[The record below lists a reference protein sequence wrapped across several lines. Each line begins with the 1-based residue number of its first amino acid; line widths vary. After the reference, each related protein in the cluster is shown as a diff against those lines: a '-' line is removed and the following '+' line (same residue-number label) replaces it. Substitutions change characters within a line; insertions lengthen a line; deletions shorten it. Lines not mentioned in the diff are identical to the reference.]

1 MKKILKVHGLLL
13 FFFLSSIFSKAQNNN
28 TLWYENAANNW
39 NEALPIGNGR
49 IGGMLFSGV
58 ENDKIQLNEETVW
71 AGEPGNNVPKDYF
84 QGIQNIRELLF
95 SNKYEDAQKMAL
107 EVFPK
112 DTPKETNY
120 GVPYQTVGNL
130 NLHFPNHENPSNY
143 RRELNIGNAVST
155 VNYTVNGVN
164 YKREYFVSFPDQV
177 MVIHLSADKPKSL
190 NFDISMDSPQLNQTI
205 STENGLLKLVG
216 TGGNHENKKGKIN
229 FTTLVFPKLIGGKL
243 KTNKSTVSINN
254 ADDVILLV
262 SIGTNF
268 KNYKDLSN
276 SADKIAKEFLEKA
289 KRKTFN
295 DLKNVHVK
303 DYQNLFNRVSLEIGD
318 GTNNALPTNKR
329 LEAFAKKEDLALVS
343 LYFQFGRYLL
353 ISSSRPGGQPA
364 NLQGIWNDK
373 LSPPWDSKYTVN
385 INTEMNYWPAEVT
398 NLSEL
403 HQPLFSMLEDL
414 SETGELSAQNMYH
427 ARGWNI
433 HHNTDI
439 WRIAGIVDGGF
450 YGLWP
455 MGGAWLSQHIWQHYL
470 FTGDSEFLTK
480 YYPILKSVAQFYA
493 DVLQEEPKNKWL
505 VVAPSMS
512 PENKYIGSTGITYGT
527 TMDNQLVFDVFSN
540 VINASNALNIDSD
553 FAISVEQLKNRLP
566 PMQIG
571 KHNQLQE
578 WIEDWDRTDDTHRH
592 ISHLYGLYP
601 SAQISPFKNPDLFKA
616 AEQTLEYRGDIST
629 GWSMGWKVNFW
640 ARMLNGNRAY
650 KLIKTQLTLVED
662 GTTSGGTYPNL
673 FDAHPPFQI
682 DGNFGCTSGIAEM
695 LIQSH
700 DEDLFLLP
708 ALPDSWKQGSVK
720 GLKARGGFEI
730 DLDWANNK
738 LKTFKITSELG
749 GNLRIRTT
757 EILLDKN
764 GKELSKAF
772 GENTNPFYQNP
783 KIKDPLISKEANPE
797 TLNLPKYH
805 LYDIDTEKGE
815 VYTFEA
821 KQQKITTV
829 YLIGDSTMADYTGDY
844 DSGKDYMKTRFP
856 VTGWGQVFQPFLVS
870 DSLYKVKNLIKSD
883 DAAVDDRARGGR
895 STRTFF
901 QEGRWRSVY
910 ENLKKDD
917 IVIMQ
922 FGHNDAAKD
931 KTERYVDV
939 EGYKEF
945 LRLFVNQ
952 TREKGGIPIILT
964 PVARNFPWKD
974 GVLNDVHGD
983 YDKAPKD
990 VAKELNVMLIDL
1002 NKKSRAFFTKKGE
1015 PFVSENYFMNLP
1027 EGIYEAYPKGQK
1039 DNTHFQPKGATEV
1052 ARLVFEGLQELN
1064 SEIKN

>member
-1 MKKILKVHGLLL
+1 MKNSSKNYQILFLLIL
-13 FFFLSSIFSKAQNNN
+13 ITAFSKAQNNN
-28 TLWYENAANNW
+28 LLWYENAASNW

-49 IGGMLFSGV
+49 IGGMLFGGA
-58 ENDKIQLNEETVW
+58 EHDKIQLNEETVW
-71 AGEPGNNVPKDYF
+71 AGEPGNNIAKDYYKD
-84 QGIQNIRELLF
+84 IQKIRELLF
-95 SNKYEDAQKMAL
+95 SDKHEEAQKMAL

-112 DTPKETNY
+112 DTPKNTNY
-120 GVPYQTVGNL
+120 GIPYQTVGDL
-130 NLHFPNHENPSNY
+130 NLHFPNHDKPSDY
-143 RRELNIGNAVST
+143 RRELNIENAIST
-155 VNYTVNGVN
+155 VSYTLNGIHF
-164 YKREYFVSFPDQV
+164 KREYFVSYPDQV
-177 MVIHLSADKPKSL
+177 MVIHLTANKPKSL
-190 NFDISMDSPQLNQTI
+190 SFEISMDSPHINHTI
-205 STENGLLKLVG
+205 STKKGLIQLSG
-216 TGGNHENKKGKIN
+216 TGDDHENKKGKIN
-229 FTTLVFPKLIGGKL
+229 FTTLVYPKLIGGKL
-243 KTNKSTVSINN
+243 SKNNQTISIKN
-254 ADDVILLV
+254 ADDVILFI

-268 KNYKDLSN
+268 KNYKDLSH
-276 SADKIAKEFLEKA
+276 SADKIAKEFLQKSRS
-289 KRKTFN
+289 KPFN
-295 DLKNVHVK
+295 DLKTAHVK
-303 DYQNLFNRVSLEIGD
+303 DYQALFNRVSLDLGK
-318 GTNNALPTNKR
+318 NLYNKLPTNKR
-329 LEAFAKKEDLALVS
+329 LENFATTEDLSLVS

-414 SETGELSAQNMYH
+414 SETGKLSAQNMYH

-455 MGGAWLSQHIWQHYL
+455 MGGAWLSQHLWQHYL
-470 FTGDSEFLTK
+470 FTGDNEFLNK
-480 YYPILKSVAQFYA
+480 YYPILKSTAQFYA

-505 VVAPSMS
+505 VVTPSIS
-512 PENKYIGSTGITYGT
+512 PENKYKGSVGVTYGT
-527 TMDNQLVFDVFSN
+527 TMDNQLVLDVFSN
-540 VINASNALNIDSD
+540 FINASNLLEVDTEFADS
-553 FAISVEQLKNRLP
+553 VKTLKKKLP

-578 WIEDWDRTDDTHRH
+578 WIEDWDRPDDKHRH

-616 AEQTLEYRGDIST
+616 AEQTLEYRGDVST

-662 GTTSGGTYPNL
+662 GTKSGGTYPNL

-682 DGNFGCTSGIAEM
+682 DGNFGCTAGIAEM

-700 DEDLFLLP
+700 DEALQLLP
-708 ALPDSWKQGSVK
+708 ALPDTWKEGSVK
-720 GLKARGGFEI
+720 GLKARGGFEV
-730 DLDWANNK
+730 DLNWSENK
-738 LKTFKITSELG
+738 LKTFKIKSDLG

-764 GKELSKAF
+764 GKELTKAS
-772 GENTNPFYQNP
+772 GKNRNPLYQTSQ
-783 KIKDPLISKEANPE
+783 IKNPLISKEAQVE
-797 TLNLPKYH
+797 ALNLPKYN
-805 LYDIDTEKGE
+805 LYDIETQKGD
-815 VYTFEA
+815 VYEFKA
-821 KQQKITTV
+821 IQQKTTTI

-844 DSGKDYMKTRFP
+844 DLGKDYMKTRYP
-856 VTGWGQVFQPFLVS
+856 VAGWGQVFQPFLVS
-870 DSLYKVKNLIKSD
+870 DSLYKVKNIIKTDSVF
-883 DAAVDDRARGGR
+883 VDDRARGGR

-910 ENLKKDD
+910 EKLKKDD

-922 FGHNDAAKD
+922 FGHNDAAKE
-931 KTERYVDV
+931 KTERYVDI

-945 LRLFVNQ
+945 LRLFVSQ
-952 TREKGGIPIILT
+952 TREKGAIPIILT
-964 PVARNFPWKD
+964 PVARNYPWKD

-983 YDKAPKD
+983 YDQAPKD
-990 VAKELNVMLIDL
+990 LATELEVMLIDL
-1002 NKKSRAFFTKKGE
+1002 NKKSRDFFTKKGQD
-1015 PFVSENYFMNLP
+1015 FVTDNYFMNLP
-1027 EGIYEAYPKGQK
+1027 SGMYEAYPKGQK

-1052 ARLVFEGLQELN
+1052 ARLVFEGLQELS
-1064 SEIKN
+1064 SEIKK